1 MEDPTSP
8 AGDALYSPGKEQ
20 HAFNDVLSGQGM
32 RERSQ
37 ERAENP
43 PESHGGYDSK
53 TPTSEAPR
61 DSALTQA
68 HLAVACR
75 RLPPPVIARCRLPP
89 PAIAR
94 CHPPSAAAC
103 RCLPPSATAR
113 CLLPLPAAC
122 RHRSLMHVDA
132 LGQCAKLTGCHP
144 GMGPR
149 STEML
154 ALLKAMPQ
162 NTCSSALD
170 DMPHSPQTRLLG
182 ENRYLLSNSAR
193 RANRPDCLQRKR
205 PITLATFSASS
216 QLPWPLGA
224 RIWRAHRNVRTFDSA
239 PPAGALRRG
248 CQRTR

>member
-20 HAFNDVLSGQGM
+20 HAFDDVLSGQGM

-68 HLAVACR
+68 HLAVAR
-75 RLPPPVIARCRLPP
+75 RCLPP
-89 PAIAR
+89 PAAV
-94 CHPPSAAAC
+94 
-103 RCLPPSATAR
+103 
-113 CLLPLPAAC
+113 C

-154 ALLKAMPQ
+154 ALLKAMP
-162 NTCSSALD
+162 
-170 DMPHSPQTRLLG
+170 
-182 ENRYLLSNSAR
+182 
-193 RANRPDCLQRKR
+193 
-205 PITLATFSASS
+205 
-216 QLPWPLGA
+216 
-224 RIWRAHRNVRTFDSA
+224 
-239 PPAGALRRG
+239 
-248 CQRTR
+248 

>member
-20 HAFNDVLSGQGM
+20 HAFDDVLSGQGM

-37 ERAENP
+37 ERVENP
-43 PESHGGYDSK
+43 LESHGGYDSK

-68 HLAVACR
+68 HLAVARRRLPPPAAACR
-75 RLPPPVIARCRLPP
+75 RLPPLPDVCR
-89 PAIAR
+89 R
-94 CHPPSAAAC
+94 
-103 RCLPPSATAR
+103 
-113 CLLPLPAAC
+113 
-122 RHRSLMHVDA
+122 RSLMHVDA

-162 NTCSSALD
+162 NTCSSSLD
-170 DMPHSPQTRLLG
+170 DMPHSPRTRLLG

-248 CQRTR
+248 RQRTR

>member
-1 MEDPTSP
+1 MQAPSAHCAQSGSAVRSAPFAVAERTTRSP
-8 AGDALYSPGKEQ
+8 AGTLRPLVHVNLDAY
-20 HAFNDVLSGQGM
+20 
-32 RERSQ
+32 
-37 ERAENP
+37 
-43 PESHGGYDSK
+43 
-53 TPTSEAPR
+53 
-61 DSALTQA
+61 
-68 HLAVACR
+68 
-75 RLPPPVIARCRLPP
+75 
-89 PAIAR
+89 
-94 CHPPSAAAC
+94 
-103 RCLPPSATAR
+103 
-113 CLLPLPAAC
+113 
-122 RHRSLMHVDA
+122 
-132 LGQCAKLTGCHP
+132 CAKLTGCHP
-144 GMGPR
+144 GVGPR

-170 DMPHSPQTRLLG
+170 DMPHSPRTRLLG

-193 RANRPDCLQRKR
+193 RANRPDYLQRKR

>member
-20 HAFNDVLSGQGM
+20 HAFDDVLSGQGM

-37 ERAENP
+37 ERVENP

-68 HLAVACR
+68 HLAVAR
-75 RLPPPVIARCRLPP
+75 RCLPP
-89 PAIAR
+89 PAAV
-94 CHPPSAAAC
+94 
-103 RCLPPSATAR
+103 
-113 CLLPLPAAC
+113 C

-170 DMPHSPQTRLLG
+170 DMPHSPRTRLLG

>member
-68 HLAVACR
+68 HLAVARR
-75 RLPPPVIARCRLPP
+75 RLPP
-89 PAIAR
+89 
-94 CHPPSAAAC
+94 
-103 RCLPPSATAR
+103 
-113 CLLPLPAAC
+113 LPAVC

-162 NTCSSALD
+162 NTCSSSLD
-170 DMPHSPQTRLLG
+170 DMPHSPRTRLPG

-193 RANRPDCLQRKR
+193 RANRPDRLQRKR

-248 CQRTR
+248 RQRTR